1 MERTRASLQIGKRW
15 AVLLCIGSML
25 PLASTRVQAVDD
37 EMALALR
44 QNVVRIETEWK
55 SDGFGFIVGER
66 GGFLYIATANHV
78 VRGTSPEQSG
88 TSPFVSF
95 FEDQT
100 NYRAQLDPAGWGREE
115 GDIAALR
122 VPLPPGVTWRRD
134 ALSAAG
140 VKERTTEV
148 WFIGR
153 QREWFVPAT
162 PGRVIKIAP
171 IGTIVSE
178 GLSVRLGTSGA
189 ALVSKAG
196 IVGMIVEDRGTEVDA
211 TPVDVIQR
219 AFLSRNLPWQLVP
232 SRALAPESRSFTVD
246 LTEFRG
252 RQKAY
257 QIRGNMTIQAFLNDL
272 YFEINKTAKMAQ
284 FQYGKRW
291 ILEDVQSG
299 TPFKDI
305 GGGTDNRPLTDLNI
319 TPGSTLKARKLK

>member
-1 MERTRASLQIGKRW
+1 
-15 AVLLCIGSML
+15 LLCVGALL
-25 PLASTRVQAVDD
+25 PLGATRIHATED
-37 EMALALR
+37 EMALTLR

-66 GGFLYIATANHV
+66 GGLLYIATANHV
-78 VRGTSPEQSG
+78 VRGTTPEQSG

-100 NYRAQLDPAGWGREE
+100 NYRAQLDPAGWSRDD
-115 GDIAALR
+115 GDIAVLR
-122 VPLPPGVTWRRD
+122 VPMPASGVSWRRD
-134 ALSAAG
+134 ALSASG
-140 VKERTTEV
+140 VKERTTDV

-153 QREWFVPAT
+153 QREWFVPAM
-162 PGRVIKIAP
+162 PGRVTKIAP

-189 ALVSKAG
+189 PLVSKDG
-196 IVGMIVEDRGTEVDA
+196 IIGMIIEDRGTEVDA
-211 TPVDVIQR
+211 TPVEVIQR
-219 AFLSRNLPWQLVP
+219 AFASRNLPWQLVP
-232 SRALAPESRSFTVD
+232 SRAALPESRSFTVD
-246 LTEFRG
+246 LAEFKG
-252 RQKAY
+252 RQKSY

-299 TPFKDI
+299 TPFRDI
-305 GGGTDNRPLTDLNI
+305 GGGTDNRPLTELRIN
-319 TPGSTLKARKLK
+319 PGSTLKVRKLK